1 MNDEKQVPIRC
12 PENDPHRCQASARGG
27 QCPFLAMPGT
37 IHCPIHGSKEIR
49 ASENALYQFNKTEV
63 LARISAFRSH
73 GDSRTL
79 AIELGL
85 LRLLLEQI
93 INKCDGYDLIMNSV
107 QISTLIGQIKELQTA
122 NIKLEQRVGDLLSM
136 DQVIEIAQ
144 ALYTAVTKYVSDVE
158 ILGKIAED
166 FENIASNSLGG
177 SK

>member
-12 PENDPHRCQASARGG
+12 AENDPNRCQSSARQG
-27 QCPFLAMPGT
+27 QCPFLAVPGT
-37 IHCPIHGSKEIR
+37 IHCPIHGSKESK

-93 INKCDGYDLIMNSV
+93 INKCDSYDLVMNSV
-107 QISTLIGQIKELQTA
+107 QISTLITQIKELQTA
-122 NIKLEQRVGDLLSM
+122 NIKLEQRVGDLLAM

-144 ALYTAVTKYVSDVE
+144 SLYAVVTKYITDVD
-158 ILGKIAED
+158 ILGKVAEE
-166 FENIASNSLGG
+166 FEDILGG
-177 SK
+177 PENGS

>member
-1 MNDEKQVPIRC
+1 
-12 PENDPHRCQASARGG
+12 
-27 QCPFLAMPGT
+27 
-37 IHCPIHGSKEIR
+37 
-49 ASENALYQFNKTEV
+49 